1 MQARTKTR
9 LLGLCILGSAALVS
23 AHGVVES
30 PPSRTWIC
38 GQITKPSD
46 VDFGTPEY
54 PVCAEAFKIDPMAA
68 YNFMAVVTHTLGRST
83 VTPLPKNV
91 CGFDGETWKGAPTP
105 WDVPMEWP
113 TTPMSAGKQSFTW
126 NITWGAHFEDTR
138 DFSYW
143 ITKPGFVF
151 SPAKALSWDDFE
163 VEPFCMLMYDDSKPT
178 ANPNVTADK
187 AKGIFKNQCNVPDRS
202 GHHVIYSEWGRIAP
216 TFERFH
222 GCVDVAF
229 GGTGI
234 SPRMPGGAKGMN
246 PKSGSGKAAD
256 ALGRTRKIQTGI
268 RMLNPLPGSW
278 RGFSE

>member
-1 MQARTKTR
+1 MQASTKTR
-9 LLGLCILGSAALVS
+9 LLGLCIFGSAALVS

-30 PPSRTWIC
+30 PPSRNWIC
-38 GQITKPSD
+38 GEVTKPSD

-54 PVCAEAFKIDPMAA
+54 PICAEAFKIDPMAG

-91 CGFDGETWKGAPTP
+91 CGFDGETWKGATTP
-105 WDVPMEWP
+105 WDAPIAWP

-151 SPAKALSWDDFE
+151 SPTKALTWDDFE
-163 VEPFCMLMYDDSKPT
+163 TEPFCMLMYDDNKPT
-178 ANPNVTADK
+178 ANPDVTPDK
-187 AKGIFKNQCNVPDRS
+187 AKGIFKNQCNVPARN

-229 GGTGI
+229 GVTGSGI
-234 SPRMPGGAKGMN
+234 APRIPVGAGGMDLK
-246 PKSGSGKAAD
+246 KGSGKAAD
-256 ALGRTRKIQTGI
+256 ALGRTGKNGTGF
-268 RMLNPLPGSW
+268 RVQVPEV
-278 RGFSE
+278 R